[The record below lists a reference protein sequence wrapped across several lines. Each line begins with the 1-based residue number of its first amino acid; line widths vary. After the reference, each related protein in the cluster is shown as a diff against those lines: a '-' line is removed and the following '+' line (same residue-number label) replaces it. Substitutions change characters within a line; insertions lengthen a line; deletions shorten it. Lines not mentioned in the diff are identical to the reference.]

1 MKKFI
6 VFICL
11 LVVLIGCSNKQNEVV
26 INEDDISSKKVLIVY
41 FSATGN
47 TKAVAEKISEKIQAD
62 LYEIVPKEPYSSDDL
77 NYSND
82 NCRANQEMKDPD
94 SRPEISGDIIDVSDY
109 DVIMI
114 GYPIW
119 WSTMPRI
126 INTFLD
132 TYDLSGKVIMP
143 FCTSGGSSINQS
155 VTEIRNIEINAE
167 VRDGLRIRNLQ
178 DDDIDN
184 WLKENKL
191 IME

>member
-1 MKKFI
+1 MKKYI

-11 LVVLIGCSNKQNEVV
+11 LMILTGCSNKQNEDV
-26 INEDDISSKKVLIVY
+26 INNDDISSKKVLIVY

-47 TKAVAEKISEKIQAD
+47 TKTAAEKISEKIQAD
-62 LYEIVPKEPYSSDDL
+62 LYEIVPEDPYSSDDL
-77 NYSND
+77 NYSDD
-82 NCRANQEMKDPD
+82 NCRANQEMNDPD
-94 SRPEISGDIIDVSDY
+94 CRPEISGDIIDVTDY

-132 TYDLSGKVIMP
+132 TYDLSGKIIMP

-155 VTEIRNIEINAE
+155 VNEIRAIETNAE
-167 VRDGLRIRNLQ
+167 VCDGLRIRNIQ
-178 DDDIDN
+178 DDSIDN
-184 WLKENKL
+184 WLKENK
-191 IME
+191 IIEE